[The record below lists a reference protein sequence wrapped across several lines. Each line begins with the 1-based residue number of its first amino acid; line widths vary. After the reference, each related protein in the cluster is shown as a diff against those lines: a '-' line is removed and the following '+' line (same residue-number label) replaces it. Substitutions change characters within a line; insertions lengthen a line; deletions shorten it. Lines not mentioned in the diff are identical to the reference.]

1 MIVNAIIGQ
10 EGSASDRILRAVAT
24 ADLLLA
30 VSDAGHREL
39 VRVMGYKNIQAKCT
53 NPERAVAVALDIG
66 TMATLY
72 HPRRFDWPTVPDPKD
87 GWLLD
92 LAYESE
98 AAHVVTSDQHL
109 LRHRPALKEM
119 GFSILAPPQLLPLLP
134 PLPS

>member
-1 MIVNAIIGQ
+1 MIVNAIIGRK
-10 EGSASDRILRAVAT
+10 GSASEQILRAVAT

-39 VRVMGYKNIQAKCT
+39 VRVMGYENIQANCK
-53 NPERAVAVALDIG
+53 NPQRAVAVALDIG

-72 HPRRFDWPTVPDPKD
+72 HPPRFDWPTVPDPND

-92 LAYESE
+92 LAYESG
-98 AAHVVTSDQHL
+98 AAHVVTDDQHL

-119 GFSILAPPQLLPLLP
+119 GFSILAPLQLLPLLP
-134 PLPS
+134 PLPT